1 MLATAVFCSKVTLW
15 AECSSLELTF
25 LDIATC
31 WVSPLPVTLFVP
43 FLLFNWL
50 MFSSIHSSLSILH
63 ISGMLAHSWP
73 GESWIFPLWGSSFG
87 LEVWVVLHA
96 PCLHQ
101 KYYLELGHLNR
112 TDQWSL
118 YISFLFVYSEVFWS
132 GKPLFQPGFPEVS
145 TEVQGRE
152 EQFRKSTGRAQKKL
166 WMPVPELWLQHMGLT
181 LKVHL
186 SCTSVHPPSVHDC
199 VQYGRTRC
207 ATNNLESL
215 TVWALL
221 WNMLLH

>member
-73 GESWIFPLWGSSFG
+73 GESWTFPLWGSSFG

-96 PCLHQ
+96 PCLHR
-101 KYYLELGHLNR
+101 KYKALFGAGASEQDWSMVFIYFFPVCLLRSLLIWEAFVSARLPRGVNWSAGQGGAVQEEHRKRTEEAVNACTWVMAAAYGAHFKGAPLMHLC
-112 TDQWSL
+112 TPTFS
-118 YISFLFVYSEVFWS
+118 
-132 GKPLFQPGFPEVS
+132 
-145 TEVQGRE
+145 
-152 EQFRKSTGRAQKKL
+152 A
-166 WMPVPELWLQHMGLT
+166 WL
-181 LKVHL
+181 
-186 SCTSVHPPSVHDC
+186 C
-199 VQYGRTRC
+199 
-207 ATNNLESL
+207 
-215 TVWALL
+215 TVWKDQMRNL
-221 WNMLLH
+221 

>member
-96 PCLHQ
+96 PCLHR
-101 KYYLELGHLNR
+101 KYKALFGAGASEQDWSMVFIYFFPVCLLRSLLIWEAFVSARLPRGVNWSAGQGGAVQEEHRKR
-112 TDQWSL
+112 TEEAVNACTWVMAA
-118 YISFLFVYSEVFWS
+118 VYGAHFK
-132 GKPLFQPGFPEVS
+132 GAPLMRLCTPTFS
-145 TEVQGRE
+145 
-152 EQFRKSTGRAQKKL
+152 A
-166 WMPVPELWLQHMGLT
+166 WL
-181 LKVHL
+181 
-186 SCTSVHPPSVHDC
+186 C
-199 VQYGRTRC
+199 
-207 ATNNLESL
+207 
-215 TVWALL
+215 TVWKDQMRNL
-221 WNMLLH
+221 